1 MQPLKILVVEDVE
14 DFRRLIC
21 SLLES
26 RAEFLLELASDG
38 LVAVQKAQALQPDLI
53 LLDISL
59 PTLNGMEVA
68 RHVRKLAPSA
78 RIIFFSVETD
88 ADLVREALRLG
99 AGYIHKRYVQRDLL
113 SAIEAVLQ
121 GDQFVGG
128 DLGPSRTTDTPPRH
142 EVHFYSDDSVLLEG
156 FARAIA
162 TALETGNAAIVIATR
177 SRREN
182 LVQRLKAQGFDVD
195 EATQRGTYVS
205 LDAVDMLL
213 TIMASGVPD
222 VVRFYKDLCRVI
234 ESAAQATKKQHPRIA
249 ICNECVGLL
258 CALGNVEAAILLEK
272 VGNFLVQ
279 EHKVDILCAYPSS
292 GFDGAE
298 DDRGFKRV
306 CSEHTFVYSQ

>member
-1 MQPLKILVVEDVE
+1 MQLLKVLVVEDVE

-26 RAEFLLELASDG
+26 RADFLLELASDG
-38 LVAVQKAQALQPDLI
+38 LVAVQKAEALQPDLI

-59 PTLNGMEVA
+59 PAFNGMEVA
-68 RHVRKLAPSA
+68 RHVRKLAPTA

-88 ADLVREALRLG
+88 ADLVREALSLG
-99 AGYIHKRYVQRDLL
+99 AGFIDKRCVQRDLL

-121 GDQFVGG
+121 GEQFVGG
-128 DLGPSRTTDTPPRH
+128 DPGPSRATDTPPRH
-142 EVHFYSDDSVLLEG
+142 DVQFYSDDSVLLEG
-156 FARAIA
+156 FAGSIA

-195 EATQRGTYVS
+195 GATQKGTYVS
-205 LDAVDMLL
+205 LDAVEMLL

-222 VVRFYKDLCRVI
+222 VGRFYNSLCSVI
-234 ESAAQATKKQHPRIA
+234 GSAAQATKKQHPRIA

-258 CALGNVEAAILLEK
+258 CALGNMEAAIQLEK
-272 VGNFLVQ
+272 VGNLLVQ
-279 EHKVDILCAYPSS
+279 ERNVDVLCAYPSS
-292 GFDGAE
+292 SFDGGE
-298 DDRGFKRV
+298 DDQGFKRV
-306 CSEHTFVYSQ
+306 CAEHAFIYSR

>member
-1 MQPLKILVVEDVE
+1 MQLLKILVVEDVE

-38 LVAVQKAQALQPDLI
+38 LVAVQKAEALQPDLI

-68 RHVRKLAPSA
+68 RRVRELAPSA
-78 RIIFFSVETD
+78 KIIFFSVETD
-88 ADLVREALRLG
+88 ADLIGEALSLG
-99 AGYIHKRYVQRDLL
+99 AGYIHKRWVQRDLL

-121 GDQFVGG
+121 GEQFAG
-128 DLGPSRTTDTPPRH
+128 DLGPSRTTDIPPRH
-142 EVHFYSDDSVLLEG
+142 EVQFYSDDSVLLEG
-156 FARAIA
+156 FARSIAI
-162 TALETGNAAIVIATR
+162 ALETGNAAIVVATR

-195 EATQRGTYVS
+195 GATQQGTYIS
-205 LDAVDMLL
+205 LDAVEMLL

-222 VVRFYKDLCRVI
+222 VVRFYEALCLAI
-234 ESAAQATKKQHPRIA
+234 ASAAQATKKQHPRVA

-258 CALGNVEAAILLEK
+258 CALGNTEAAIRLEK

-279 EHKVDILCAYPSS
+279 EHRVDILCAYPSS
-292 GFDGAE
+292 SFEGAQ
-298 DDRGFKRV
+298 DNPWFKRV
-306 CSEHTFVYSQ
+306 CSEHTFIYSR